1 MRRCCV
7 VSPGDSRGA
16 GFGVEGVSRRSRRLL
31 VSRSRGDGLHRTG
44 CGGVGPRAGV
54 GTGGLGPVGAP
65 GWVGALGM
73 RQFVGYSRQGSIKS
87 AGNPARRVF
96 TSCRT
101 CPRSPI
107 PVGGYDGGREPAAL
121 NNLSVLTMVQPSLD
135 REQQRK
141 RGMSVLVFVLLTV
154 AIFAVLGLI
163 QKVVERL

>member
-1 MRRCCV
+1 M
-7 VSPGDSRGA
+7 
-16 GFGVEGVSRRSRRLL
+16 GF
-31 VSRSRGDGLHRTG
+31 TAQG
-44 CGGVGPRAGV
+44 CGGVGPGAGV
-54 GTGGLGPVGAP
+54 GTGGLGPRGAP
-65 GWVGALGM
+65 GWVSALGM

-96 TSCRT
+96 TSRRT
-101 CPRSPI
+101 RPRSPI
-107 PVGGYDGGREPAAL
+107 PAGYDWGREPAAL
-121 NNLSVLTMVQPSLD
+121 DNLSVLTMVQPSLD

>member
-1 MRRCCV
+1 
-7 VSPGDSRGA
+7 
-16 GFGVEGVSRRSRRLL
+16 
-31 VSRSRGDGLHRTG
+31 
-44 CGGVGPRAGV
+44 VGI
-54 GTGGLGPVGAP
+54 GGLGPRGAP
-65 GWVGALGM
+65 GWVGALGK

-96 TSCRT
+96 TSSRT
-101 CPRSPI
+101 RPRSPI
-107 PVGGYDGGREPAAL
+107 PAGYDWGREPAAL
-121 NNLSVLTMVQPSLD
+121 NNLSVLTVVQPSLD

>member
-1 MRRCCV
+1 
-7 VSPGDSRGA
+7 
-16 GFGVEGVSRRSRRLL
+16 
-31 VSRSRGDGLHRTG
+31 
-44 CGGVGPRAGV
+44 
-54 GTGGLGPVGAP
+54 
-65 GWVGALGM
+65 M

-96 TSCRT
+96 TSSRT
-101 CPRSPI
+101 RPRSRI
-107 PVGGYDGGREPAAL
+107 PAGGYDWGREPAAL

>member
-1 MRRCCV
+1 
-7 VSPGDSRGA
+7 
-16 GFGVEGVSRRSRRLL
+16 
-31 VSRSRGDGLHRTG
+31 
-44 CGGVGPRAGV
+44 
-54 GTGGLGPVGAP
+54 
-65 GWVGALGM
+65 M
-73 RQFVGYSRQGSIKS
+73 RQFVGYSRQGSLKS

-96 TSCRT
+96 TSRRT
-101 CPRSPI
+101 RPRSPI
-107 PVGGYDGGREPAAL
+107 PAGGYDGGREPAAL

>member
-1 MRRCCV
+1 M
-7 VSPGDSRGA
+7 
-16 GFGVEGVSRRSRRLL
+16 
-31 VSRSRGDGLHRTG
+31 
-44 CGGVGPRAGV
+44 
-54 GTGGLGPVGAP
+54 GTGGLGSVVHP
-65 GWVGALGM
+65 GVGALGM

-96 TSCRT
+96 TSRRT
-101 CPRSPI
+101 RPRSPI
-107 PVGGYDGGREPAAL
+107 PAGGYDGGREPAAL